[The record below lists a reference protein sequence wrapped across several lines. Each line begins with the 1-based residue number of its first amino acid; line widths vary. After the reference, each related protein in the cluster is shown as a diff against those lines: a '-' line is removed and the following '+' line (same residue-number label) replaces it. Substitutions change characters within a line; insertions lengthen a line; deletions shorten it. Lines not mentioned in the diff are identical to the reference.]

1 MSGIFSHL
9 VDTRLFFSKWIL
21 GIWVLWSIWSISGTN
36 VLGSPVTDDGTRWVG
51 IDLVGPVHIVRGTES
66 NLHQVGNDWVEEEP
80 HHEWTRTFDREQTF
94 LEIIHFKPMVPGLSP
109 RSFLC
114 FTRDRNNRI
123 VRAIDC
129 DAQKRPTDTFENE
142 FSYDALGHLIE
153 YRVSNLIHK
162 DPADART
169 VYEYD
174 AAGRKTTRRMY
185 SLDGTLS
192 TLTTFQYEK
201 NRLTVHMRTVTGEF
215 QAKEIYTLDSAG
227 HTTEVV
233 SLDDKD
239 GVISHTRLRYDD
251 HGRRIERISS
261 GRGVERQEI
270 DSYEYDERGNW
281 TKKSSRII
289 EPTGEERSITR
300 RVIEYFTQ

>member
-9 VDTRLFFSKWIL
+9 TDTRPLFPKWIL
-21 GIWVLWSIWSISGTN
+21 GIWILWSISGTN
-36 VLGSPVTDDGTRWVG
+36 APGNPVTDDGTRWAG

-80 HHEWTRTFDREQTF
+80 SHEWTITFDREQAF
-94 LEIIHFKPMVPGLSP
+94 LETVHFKPIVPGLSP

-114 FTRDRNNRI
+114 FARDRKNRI
-123 VRAIDC
+123 VRAINC
-129 DAQKRPTDTFENE
+129 DAQKHPTDASENV
-142 FSYDALGHLIE
+142 FSYDSHGHLIE
-153 YRVSNLIHK
+153 DRVSNLSGK
-162 DPADART
+162 DLADVRT

-174 AAGRKTTRRMY
+174 VAGRKKTRRIY
-185 SLDGTLS
+185 DSDGALS
-192 TLTTFQYEK
+192 IQTTFQYEE
-201 NRLTVHMRTVTGEF
+201 NRLIVQMQTATGKF